1 MTKMRANPTMA
12 EVLRVR
18 QAEADRLQARIEAE
32 RAEAN
37 ETRAH
42 IRAVVDREPA
52 DEVEAVD
59 RGPTRLLAR
68 DGLLWLVAKKR
79 ITAAQR
85 MAAERYRTIYA
96 VLFASPIRSCIA
108 DTIGSAPG
116 DALTVAKAN
125 ARQALDRA
133 RKIALADDLTMIRLV
148 DEVAGK
154 GSTIRDLA
162 GGDKHR
168 ADTLEV
174 ELKVA
179 LRLLA
184 RHFGFAT

>member
-1 MTKMRANPTMA
+1 MA

-18 QAEADRLQARIEAE
+18 QAEAERLQAQIEAE
-32 RAEAN
+32 RAEASD
-37 ETRAH
+37 TRAH
-42 IRAVVDREPA
+42 IRAVIDREPA
-52 DEVEAVD
+52 DEVEAVE

-68 DGLLWLVAKKR
+68 DGLLWLVARNR
-79 ITAAQR
+79 ISTAQR
-85 MAAERYRTIYA
+85 MAGERYRAIYA
-96 VLFASPIRSCIA
+96 VLFASPVRSCIA
-108 DTIGSAPG
+108 DTIGSSPG

-133 RKIALADDLTMIRLV
+133 RKIALAGDLALIRLV

-162 GGDKHR
+162 GGDRHR
-168 ADTLEV
+168 ADGLEV

-184 RHFGFAT
+184 KHFGFAT